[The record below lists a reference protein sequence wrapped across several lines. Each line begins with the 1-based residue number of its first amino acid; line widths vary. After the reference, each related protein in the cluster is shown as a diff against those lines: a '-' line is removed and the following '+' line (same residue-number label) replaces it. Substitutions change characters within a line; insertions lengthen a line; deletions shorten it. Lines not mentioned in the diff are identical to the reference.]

1 MVPDTVSRASQ
12 ALPVFVTRPEPQA
25 SAWCRALQVQL
36 DARFV
41 PEALPLI
48 DIGPV
53 TLPAAQARLRE
64 VGQDLAS
71 YAAAFF
77 VSIPAVRY
85 FMASLPGGVTA
96 WNAAGVRA
104 WAPGRGTWQA
114 LHELGVRPDLI
125 DSPPPEAAQF
135 DSETL
140 WPLVRP
146 QLEAARHQ
154 GQRVLRVRGADSQAE
169 CDPACAGAGRDWLG
183 TRVREEGV
191 ALDTVVAYLRQPPV
205 WDPLQRE
212 RMALQVQQPSLWVWS
227 SSQALTHLHALLPG
241 QNWQQAVA
249 IVTHPRI
256 GEAAG
261 RMGFGRVV
269 SSRPTV
275 EDVVRSIQSVA

>member
-114 LHELGVRPDLI
+114 LHELGVCPDLI

-154 GQRVLRVRGADSQAE
+154 RQRVLRVRGADSQAE

-183 TRVREEGV
+183 ARVREEGV

-212 RMALQVQQPSLWVWS
+212 RMALQVQQPSL
-227 SSQALTHLHALLPG
+227 
-241 QNWQQAVA
+241 
-249 IVTHPRI
+249 
-256 GEAAG
+256 
-261 RMGFGRVV
+261 
-269 SSRPTV
+269 
-275 EDVVRSIQSVA
+275 